1 MKKLMY
7 LAALA
12 LAAAA
17 IAPIAAFADTDPLA
31 AIKADIA
38 QLKTDVQTKH
48 DAVVADATTLQ
59 NDAHTLV
66 GSDRQTARA
75 KIKIDALK
83 LTGDWKSLLSV
94 CLADRLKLRTD
105 INAARQAGAGK
116 GQIRPLVRAGE
127 SGDPRHEPADA
138 CRRAPGAGGR
148 DRVAPELQERREA
161 GADHAHSSCDDAL
174 NTPTH
179 TAPRDK
185 GPASPPGPSSCE
197 EKRRFRRKADGRE
210 SGSVPAFRVVAMR
223 LDRIKVGVAESP
235 RLGRILALSGTSSG
249 PRLS

>member
-7 LAALA
+7 IAALA

-17 IAPIAAFADTDPLA
+17 IAPIAALADTDPLA

-59 NDAHTLV
+59 NDAHSLV
-66 GSDRQTARA
+66 GSDRKTART

-94 CLADRLKLRTD
+94 CLADRLQLRKD

-116 GQIRPLVRAGE
+116 GQIAPLVREANLEIRATNLQMRAAVLQARAAVIELRQSFKKAGKQA
-127 SGDPRHEPADA
+127 PTIPTPPA
-138 CRRAPGAGGR
+138 
-148 DRVAPELQERREA
+148 E
-161 GADHAHSSCDDAL
+161 
-174 NTPTH
+174 TP
-179 TAPRDK
+179 
-185 GPASPPGPSSCE
+185 
-197 EKRRFRRKADGRE
+197 
-210 SGSVPAFRVVAMR
+210 
-223 LDRIKVGVAESP
+223 
-235 RLGRILALSGTSSG
+235 
-249 PRLS
+249 